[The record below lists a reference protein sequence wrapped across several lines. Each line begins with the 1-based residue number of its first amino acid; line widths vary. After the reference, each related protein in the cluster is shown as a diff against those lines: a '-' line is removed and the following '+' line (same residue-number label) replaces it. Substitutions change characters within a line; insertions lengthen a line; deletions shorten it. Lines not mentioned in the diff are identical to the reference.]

1 MTYYDLLPYVFK
13 KFSLLRIAR
22 TGIPSAM
29 HYASRTPLPQSDKA
43 ALFTMNIMPPMM
55 TVWYH
60 LAQKN
65 LGDKVD
71 IVIFD
76 SSGTLNPKD
85 FSEARVQKFI
95 NLYAATKSD
104 EFLYHI
110 AKKRKFGWICDDD
123 MFILSGKCMDRI
135 QKEFA
140 DPNTASLSFRP
151 RPWWH
156 FDIDGAEFEP
166 SSSYSTVI
174 NREIYCDKEH
184 LSLSPCDGNTH
195 VSHIGK
201 PLTRFDTFDKANET
215 LLKKGYRC
223 AIVPESQRSEL
234 VTGFS
239 GTSSAVMLLW
249 HFRTAKQMMDY
260 LEDPEDKSWR
270 GNTLFTVLSGL
281 RAISAMQQLHETIT
295 GKPYI
300 LRSMPT
306 PEQLE
311 ALKNKKKPL
320 LRDAHSFDHVDEVEQ
335 RLRAA
340 L

>member
-1 MTYYDLLPYVFK
+1 MTYFELLPYVFK
-13 KFSLLRIAR
+13 KFSLLRILR
-22 TGIPSAM
+22 TGIPSTI
-29 HYASRTPLPQSDKA
+29 HYLKRTPLPKNDKP

-60 LAQKN
+60 LAKKN
-65 LGDKVD
+65 LKDNVD

-85 FSEARVQKFI
+85 FPEARVQKFL

-110 AKKRKFGWICDDD
+110 ARNRKLGWICDDD
-123 MFILSGKCMDRI
+123 MFVLSEKCINRI
-135 QKEFA
+135 QEEFT

-151 RPWWH
+151 RSWWH
-156 FDIDGAEFEP
+156 FEIDGKEYEP

-201 PLTRFDTFDKANET
+201 PVTRFDTFDKANET
-215 LLKKGYRC
+215 LIKKGYRC
-223 AIVPESQRSEL
+223 AIVPENEREEL
-234 VTGFS
+234 MIGFS

-249 HFRTAKQMMDY
+249 HFRTAAQMMDY
-260 LEDPEDKSWR
+260 LEAPEDRAWS
-270 GNTLFTVLSGL
+270 GNTLFTILSGL
-281 RAISAMQQLHETIT
+281 RAISAMQEMHRAIT
-295 GKPYI
+295 GKPYV
-300 LRSMPT
+300 LRSMPSL
-306 PEQLE
+306 EQLE
-311 ALKNKKKPL
+311 TLKQLKKPL
-320 LRDAHSFDHVDEVEQ
+320 LRESHSFDHVDIIVD